1 MTARRPP
8 ATAWRGALRI
18 ALLSAASTAAAA
30 CSSTCRAQPTPAA
43 DAAPAE
49 PVARIDIQSRGA
61 EPRVLLQIGRW
72 AGLRYTSTFSTE
84 SSFGVEG
91 GPPVKAPT
99 LIAALRTEV
108 LRGTAD
114 PVVRETDAGT
124 LRLVQERSTIGE
136 FGIDPQGLPPAVAE
150 AANRNLSLIAGS
162 ATLQLVEEDGEVVE
176 MRTELLGGF
185 EPPRDVADALDETL
199 DAQRRF
205 PFRLPSGPVGVGA
218 KWRFSDPIRLRG
230 IRLTQVAD
238 MSLIAIDEGSARI
251 RIRLR
256 LQAPRQE
263 VPHPLDPTA
272 TATLEQYRGDGDGEM
287 RIDRLTGIVLEARV
301 ATTGTLRL
309 SALTPQ
315 GQKTTTLSSATVLR
329 VTGALT
335 REEPTPAPTDAAA
348 LTTDAGAG
356 EPDAR

>member
-1 MTARRPP
+1 MSASSRRARASRRLLR
-8 ATAWRGALRI
+8 AVVASSAWALGAG
-18 ALLSAASTAAAA
+18 
-30 CSSTCRAQPTPAA
+30 CSSTCRSKPAPTV

-49 PVARIDIQSRGA
+49 PVARIDIQSRGG

-72 AGLRYTSTFSTE
+72 SGLKYTSTFSTE

-91 GPPVKAPT
+91 APPVKAPT
-99 LIAALRTEV
+99 LVAALRTEV
-108 LRGTAD
+108 LHGTAD
-114 PVVRETDAGT
+114 PVVRETDAGRR
-124 LRLVQERSTIGE
+124 RLVQERSTIGE
-136 FGIDPQGLPPAVAE
+136 FGIDSEGLPPAVAD
-150 AANRNLSLIAGS
+150 ALDRNLGLLAGS
-162 ATLQLVEEDGEVVE
+162 ATLQLVDEDGEVVE

-185 EPPRDVADALDETL
+185 EPPLEVAAALDESL

-205 PFRLPSGPVGVGA
+205 PFRLPTGPVGVGA

-230 IRLTQVAD
+230 IRLTQVSD
-238 MSLIAIDEGSARI
+238 MSLIAFDEGSARI

-263 VPHPLDPTA
+263 IPHPLDPSA

-301 ATTGTLRL
+301 ATTGTLRVT
-309 SALTPQ
+309 AATPQ
-315 GQKTTTLSSATVLR
+315 GPRTATLSSATVLR

-335 REEPTPAPTDAAA
+335 GEDPSADPGSADASVSDSAPQD
-348 LTTDAGAG
+348 
-356 EPDAR
+356 